1 MSLSR
6 NWRHWR
12 KQPRLWLLLCTGMLS
27 GISLA
32 VLLGQLSAVPGLTR
46 QLEESGRLQREI
58 SDLAGEIRELRAQQH
73 IAVPA
78 TRLDTDALLALL
90 AQTSKAQGIA
100 LARVQQQ
107 RGAVTL
113 QVQDVAYAE
122 LAGWLITLHQRHRLQ
137 VSRIVMERAKT
148 AGRIHCQLRFEAADT
163 PPDHQFRA

>member
-1 MSLSR
+1 MKLSR
-6 NWRHWR
+6 NWRRGR
-12 KQPRLWLLLCTGMLS
+12 KQPRLLLCADRLS
-27 GISLA
+27 GAGLA
-32 VLLGQLSAVPGLTR
+32 PPPGQLPAVPGLTR

-58 SDLAGEIRELRAQQH
+58 TELAGEIRELRAQQH

-113 QVQDVAYAE
+113 QVQDVAYAD
-122 LAGWLITLHQRHRLQ
+122 LAGWLITLHQRRRLQ